1 MFLNERIYQ
10 LVHHEDIMGDIMLR
24 FVRPL
29 IFTLFKYFITA
40 GKITITVGTAPAE
53 TLSTPYKWI
62 DDAPHPHIWLSNDKS
77 LLGLLLNP
85 QLKFGEYY
93 MSGDVKPLD
102 CTLEDVISFLL
113 SNAFHRDRSM
123 LLRLNFS
130 IMKWMGCLKSFNPI
144 PRSQVNVKNH
154 YDLTDELF
162 DTFLDPR
169 RQCSC
174 AYFHDEHDSLE
185 EAQIAKLAR
194 LAAKL
199 ALKEGQSVLDI
210 GCGWGGLAMALAKA
224 EPAISVTGITL
235 SQNQHDYAAKQIA
248 DNGLSDKVSVS
259 LTDFRELEQK
269 FDRIVSVGMLEHVG
283 RYHHEAFFQTVAQNL
298 EPDGVAVI
306 HAIGK
311 TGEALSNNPWI
322 EKYIFPG
329 GYIPSLSQMMVAI
342 EKSGL
347 MVADVE
353 IMRLHYAETLKAWR
367 AAFEARKDH
376 VISLYDE
383 PFYRMWQFYLAGSEY
398 SFRSQANMVFQI
410 QLVHKQTAVPLTRRY
425 ISENEAR
432 YRERLCNKQDFGQ
445 KNSSQR

>member
-1 MFLNERIYQ
+1 
-10 LVHHEDIMGDIMLR
+10 MLR

-113 SNAFHRDRSM
+113 SNAFHRDRSV

-144 PRSQVNVKNH
+144 PRSQVNVKHH

-169 RQCSC
+169 RQYSC

-259 LTDFRELEQK
+259 LTDFRE
-269 FDRIVSVGMLEHVG
+269 
-283 RYHHEAFFQTVAQNL
+283 L

>member
-1 MFLNERIYQ
+1 
-10 LVHHEDIMGDIMLR
+10 
-24 FVRPL
+24 
-29 IFTLFKYFITA
+29 
-40 GKITITVGTAPAE
+40 
-53 TLSTPYKWI
+53 
-62 DDAPHPHIWLSNDKS
+62 
-77 LLGLLLNP
+77 
-85 QLKFGEYY
+85 
-93 MSGDVKPLD
+93 
-102 CTLEDVISFLL
+102 
-113 SNAFHRDRSM
+113 
-123 LLRLNFS
+123 
-130 IMKWMGCLKSFNPI
+130 MKH
-144 PRSQVNVKNH
+144 H

-169 RQCSC
+169 RQYSC

-259 LTDFRELEQK
+259 LTDFRELE
-269 FDRIVSVGMLEHVG
+269 
-283 RYHHEAFFQTVAQNL
+283 
-298 EPDGVAVI
+298 PDGVAVI

-311 TGEALSNNPWI
+311 TGKALSNNPWI
-322 EKYIFPG
+322 EKYIFLG

>member
-24 FVRPL
+24 FVRPI

-113 SNAFHRDRSM
+113 SNAFHRDRSV

-144 PRSQVNVKNH
+144 PRSQVNVKHH

-169 RQCSC
+169 RQYSC
-174 AYFHDEHDSLE
+174 AYFHDKHDSLE

-194 LAAKL
+194 LGAKL

-259 LTDFRELEQK
+259 LTDFRELE
-269 FDRIVSVGMLEHVG
+269 
-283 RYHHEAFFQTVAQNL
+283 
-298 EPDGVAVI
+298 PDGVAVI

-311 TGEALSNNPWI
+311 TGESLSNNPWI

-353 IMRLHYAETLKAWR
+353 IMRLYYAETLKAWR
-367 AAFEARKDH
+367 AAFEARKDY
-376 VISLYDE
+376 VISLYDK
-383 PFYRMWQFYLAGSEY
+383 PFYRMW
-398 SFRSQANMVFQI
+398 
-410 QLVHKQTAVPLTRRY
+410 
-425 ISENEAR
+425 
-432 YRERLCNKQDFGQ
+432 
-445 KNSSQR
+445 

>member
-113 SNAFHRDRSM
+113 SNAFHRDRSV

-144 PRSQVNVKNH
+144 PRSQVNVKHH

-169 RQCSC
+169 RQYSC

-259 LTDFRELEQK
+259 LTDFRE
-269 FDRIVSVGMLEHVG
+269 
-283 RYHHEAFFQTVAQNL
+283 L

>member
-24 FVRPL
+24 FVRPI

-113 SNAFHRDRSM
+113 SNAFHRDRSV

-144 PRSQVNVKNH
+144 PRSQVNVKHH

-169 RQCSC
+169 RQYSC

-210 GCGWGGLAMALAKA
+210 GWGWGGLAMALAKA

-248 DNGLSDKVSVS
+248 DNGLSDKISVS
-259 LTDFRELEQK
+259 LTDFRE
-269 FDRIVSVGMLEHVG
+269 
-283 RYHHEAFFQTVAQNL
+283 L

-425 ISENEAR
+425 ISKNEAR

>member
-62 DDAPHPHIWLSNDKS
+62 DDAPHPHMWLSNDKS

-113 SNAFHRDRSM
+113 SNAFHRDRSV

-144 PRSQVNVKNH
+144 PRSQVNVKHH

-169 RQCSC
+169 RQYSC

-210 GCGWGGLAMALAKA
+210 GCGWGGLAMASAKA

-259 LTDFRELEQK
+259 LTDFRE
-269 FDRIVSVGMLEHVG
+269 
-283 RYHHEAFFQTVAQNL
+283 L

>member
-24 FVRPL
+24 FVRPI

-113 SNAFHRDRSM
+113 SNAFHRDRSV

-144 PRSQVNVKNH
+144 PRSQVNVKHH

-169 RQCSC
+169 RQYSC

-224 EPAISVTGITL
+224 EPATSVTGITL

-259 LTDFRELEQK
+259 LTDFRE
-269 FDRIVSVGMLEHVG
+269 
-283 RYHHEAFFQTVAQNL
+283 L

>member
-113 SNAFHRDRSM
+113 SNAFHRDRSV

-144 PRSQVNVKNH
+144 PRSQVNVKHH

-169 RQCSC
+169 RQYSC

-259 LTDFRELEQK
+259 LTDFRE
-269 FDRIVSVGMLEHVG
+269 
-283 RYHHEAFFQTVAQNL
+283 L

-425 ISENEAR
+425 ISQNEAR